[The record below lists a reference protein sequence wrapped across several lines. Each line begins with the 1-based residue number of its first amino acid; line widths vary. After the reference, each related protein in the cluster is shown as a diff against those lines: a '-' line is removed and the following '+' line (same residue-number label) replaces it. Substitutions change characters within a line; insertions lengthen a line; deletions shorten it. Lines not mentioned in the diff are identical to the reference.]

1 MPRDNLKESVY
12 LNYAAMTN
20 TPINPKSWLYEENV
34 ATYEYNPTMATTFL
48 KNSGWTDTDKDG
60 KLEKEI
66 SGIRQ
71 SLRAT
76 ILVNQE
82 NTGRVQIASKL
93 KEELTAIG
101 FVVTLDKVD
110 FEIYQQSLV
119 SGQFDL
125 DGGRLEMLRGDG
137 FNTIFRHGRQP
148 ELYRLQR
155 CGYGYPADG
164 GKDGSRRR
172 ADASGL

>member
-1 MPRDNLKESVY
+1 M
-12 LNYAAMTN
+12 
-20 TPINPKSWLYEENV
+20 

-48 KNSGWTDTDKDG
+48 KNSGWTDADKDG

-82 NTGRVQIASKL
+82 NAGRVQIASKL

-101 FVVTLDKVD
+101 FEVTLDKVD
-110 FEIYQQSLV
+110 FETYQQSLE

-125 DGGRLEMLRGDG
+125 VVGGWKCSEVTDLTPFFG
-137 FNTIFRHGRQP
+137 TAAA

-155 CGYGYPADG
+155 RGYGYPADG